1 MERDTR
7 LFTVYKRVEPYLY
20 GAISVVV
27 AEAVAQGGTIPLGA
41 SAGQPTCGAPN
52 RLSRHQDA
60 GTSHSASCVELQN
73 PDCSAACKQLC
84 KVEARVPYLL
94 CPLPTGS

>member
-20 GAISVVV
+20 GAISVVG

-52 RLSRHQDA
+52 RLSRH
-60 GTSHSASCVELQN
+60 
-73 PDCSAACKQLC
+73 
-84 KVEARVPYLL
+84 
-94 CPLPTGS
+94 